1 MLLKRIDL
9 KERPRT
15 YRLVIEMSLSGSER
29 VSNLESA
36 PPLVP
41 DDITEPYMRSGNLSQ
56 PLPGKPLV
64 VIEASRAWV
73 PINFPDLW
81 SYREL
86 LYFLV
91 WRDVRVRY
99 KQTVLGAAW
108 AILQPLVT
116 MIIFTYFFGKLARV
130 PTEGIPYPIFFYT
143 GLLLWT
149 YFSNSVMS
157 GANSLI
163 GNTNLVTKV
172 YFPRLIIPASAIGA
186 GLVDFA
192 IASFLLIGLLIYYSF
207 PVTLGYLMLIPLV
220 ALTTLFALGMA
231 VLLAALNV
239 RYRDVRYALPFL
251 IQVWLFVSPVIYPST
266 LVPEEWRW
274 MMILNPLTGVI
285 EGFRAALL
293 GRDFH
298 WLSLGY
304 SAVFTLLLLMYA
316 SYTFRR
322 MERHF
327 AEFI

>member
-1 MLLKRIDL
+1 
-9 KERPRT
+9 
-15 YRLVIEMSLSGSER
+15 MSEAETAASLTTSDIPEP
-29 VSNLESA
+29 SA
-36 PPLVP
+36 
-41 DDITEPYMRSGNLSQ
+41 RSGKPSYI
-56 PLPGKPLV
+56 LPRKPLV
-64 VIEASRAWV
+64 VIEASRARV

-81 SYREL
+81 AYREL

-108 AILQPLVT
+108 AILQPLIT

-149 YFSNSVMS
+149 YFSNAVMS

-163 GNTNLVTKV
+163 GNTNLITKV
-172 YFPRLIIPASAIGA
+172 YFPRLVIPASAIGA
-186 GLVDFA
+186 GLIDFA
-192 IASFLLIGLLIYYSF
+192 IASFLLIGLLIYYNF
-207 PVTLGYLMLIPLV
+207 PVTVGYLMLVPLV
-220 ALTTLFALGMA
+220 GLTTLFALGMA
-231 VLLAALNV
+231 VWLSALNV
-239 RYRDVRYALPFL
+239 RYRDVRYVLPFL
-251 IQVWLFVSPVIYPST
+251 IQVWLFLSPVIYPST

-274 MMILNPLTGVI
+274 LMILNPLTGII
-285 EGFRAALL
+285 EGFRAALF
-293 GRDFH
+293 GREFH
-298 WLSLGY
+298 WPSLGY
-304 SAVFTLLLLMYA
+304 STGFVILLIVYA

>member
-1 MLLKRIDL
+1 
-9 KERPRT
+9 
-15 YRLVIEMSLSGSER
+15 MSLAGSER
-29 VSNLESA
+29 ARDGEA
-36 PPLVP
+36 ARPPASDDTPYAGSGKLSYDLP
-41 DDITEPYMRSGNLSQ
+41 D
-56 PLPGKPLV
+56 KPLV
-64 VIEASRAWV
+64 VIEASRSWV
-73 PINFPDLW
+73 PINYPDLW
-81 SYREL
+81 AYREL

-108 AILQPLVT
+108 AILQPLIT

-163 GNTNLVTKV
+163 GNTNLITKV
-172 YFPRLIIPASAIGA
+172 YFPRLIIPAAAVGA

-192 IASFLLIGLLIYYSF
+192 IASVLLIGLLIYYDF
-207 PVTLGYLMLIPLV
+207 PVTPGYLMLVPLV

-239 RYRDVRYALPFL
+239 RYRDVRYVLPFL
-251 IQVWLFVSPVIYPST
+251 IQVWLFLSPVIYPST

-274 MMILNPLTGVI
+274 MMILNPLTGII
-285 EGFRAALL
+285 EGFRAALF
-293 GRDFH
+293 GKEFH
-298 WLSLGY
+298 WLSLSY
-304 SAVFTLLLLMYA
+304 STGFTLLLIAYA